1 MIRLNTKRGK
11 GAKQEPPAKYGTPAK
26 VRRSMVLKRGGWVER
41 ERSVD
46 TDSRAMRDMISFWD
60 TYEYRPVIGP
70 MNDATREMAVREYLK
85 ARNALGGDFV
95 EVGRHF
101 SVGVNYIATALRST
115 GGDIMRGDEVR
126 YDIVMELYMHA
137 PAVQS
142 SDGRRL
148 LTKGAV
154 MDTRN
159 GTYTNVYVGPI
170 REMDMNHE
178 KGTGRIQA
186 GHDGD
191 IFDVT
196 FSLSPAQHDE
206 YDKDIMKRWV
216 DEGRTD
222 R

>member
-1 MIRLNTKRGK
+1 MRAKRK
-11 GAKQEPPAKYGTPAK
+11 DRAKQEPPAKYGTPAK

-41 ERSVD
+41 ERSAD
-46 TDSRAMRDMISFWD
+46 TDTRAMRDMISFWD

-70 MNDATREMAVREYLK
+70 MNDRTREMAVREYLK
-85 ARNALGGDFV
+85 ARNALGGDFI

-101 SVGVNYIATALRST
+101 SVGVNYVASALRST
-115 GGDIMRGDEVR
+115 GGDIMKGDEVR

-137 PAVQS
+137 PAVR
-142 SDGRRL
+142 SDDGGRRL

-154 MDTRN
+154 RDTRN

-170 REMDMNHE
+170 VQMTMNFE
-178 KGTGRIQA
+178 KSTGRIQA
-186 GHDGD
+186 GHNGD

-206 YDKDIMKRWV
+206 YDKDIIKRWA
-216 DEGRTD
+216 E
-222 R
+222 